1 MADSLVILLH
11 GVNADGAD
19 LAPLGAQ
26 WRRALPNTAFAAP
39 DAPFSSGYGFQ
50 WFSLDGITAANRFA
64 RVVAARAPFDAVLRN
79 IIAAHGL
86 SDHLERVALVGFS
99 QGSMMALDALASGR
113 WAFGA
118 SVAFSGRLASPPPL
132 APALATPVLLIHG
145 DDDSVIASSESEE
158 AAAVLQKLGV
168 ATQLHILRGVDH
180 TISSDGALLAQAF
193 LAEHLGAT
201 GGVA

>member
-1 MADSLVILLH
+1 MSDSLVILLH

-26 WRRALPNTAFAAP
+26 WRRALPNADFAAP

-64 RVVAARAPFDAVLRN
+64 RVVEARAPFDAVLRD

-86 SDHLERVALVGFS
+86 TDHLERVALVGFS
-99 QGSMMALDALASGR
+99 QGSMMALDAVASGR
-113 WAFGA
+113 WTFGA
-118 SVAFSGRLASPPPL
+118 VVAFSGRLASPPPL

-180 TISSDGALLAQAF
+180 TISPDGALLAQDF

>member
-26 WRRALPNTAFAAP
+26 WLRALPNTDFAAP

-50 WFSLDGITAANRFA
+50 WFSLDGITTANRFA
-64 RVVAARAPFDAVLRN
+64 RVVEARAPFDAVLRD

-86 SDHLERVALVGFS
+86 SDHPDRVALVGFS

-118 SVAFSGRLASPPPL
+118 VVAFSGRLASPPPL
-132 APALATPVLLIHG
+132 APARTTPVLLIHG
-145 DDDSVIASSESEE
+145 DDDSVIASSESVE
-158 AAAVLQKLGV
+158 AAAVLKNLGV

-180 TISSDGALLAQAF
+180 TISQDGALLAQAF
-193 LAEHLGAT
+193 LAKHLGAM

>member
-1 MADSLVILLH
+1 MSDSLVIFLH

-26 WRRALPNTAFAAP
+26 WRRSLPNTDFAAP

-50 WFSLDGITAANRFA
+50 WFSLDGITSANRFA
-64 RVVAARAPFDAVLRN
+64 RVAEARAPFDAVLRD

-86 SDHLERVALVGFS
+86 SDRLERVALVGFS

-118 SVAFSGRLASPPPL
+118 VVAFSGRLASPPPL
-132 APALATPVLLIHG
+132 TPSLSTPVLLIHG

-158 AAAVLQKLGV
+158 AASVLKSLGV
-168 ATQLHILRGVDH
+168 ATRLHILRGVDH
-180 TISSDGALLAQAF
+180 TISSDGALLAQTF
-193 LAEHLGAT
+193 LAKHLGVLGAI
-201 GGVA
+201 V